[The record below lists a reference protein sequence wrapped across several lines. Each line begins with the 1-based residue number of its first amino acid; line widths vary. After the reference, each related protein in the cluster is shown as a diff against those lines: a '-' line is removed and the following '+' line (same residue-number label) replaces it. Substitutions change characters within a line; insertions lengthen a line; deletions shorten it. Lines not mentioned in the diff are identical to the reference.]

1 MRSLLVLVAA
11 ACALAALPAAAP
23 AASRIKDISSIL
35 GLRDNQLVGY
45 GLVIGLQGTG
55 DSMRNAPFTE
65 QSLQAMLD
73 RMGVN
78 VVGTSLRVRNVASVM
93 VTANLPPFSNVGTRI
108 DVDISSIGDAVS
120 LKGGTLLMTPLAGGD
135 GQVYAMAQGPLAV
148 SGFAAAGAADIVSEG
163 VPTGGHITNGALV
176 ERQVPGALSDLGP
189 LVIELY
195 NPDFMTAAK
204 VADTVNAYA
213 TARFGRP
220 VAHERDMRSIVLDRP
235 PGVGSARFLAE
246 VGELPITPDVAARV
260 VINERTGTVVIG
272 QDVQISTVAVTHGNL
287 TVRVTEAP
295 VAAQPA
301 PFSLGKTVVLPRTG
315 VTAAEQ
321 DGHIAVVGGASLQVV
336 VDGLNKIGLKPT
348 DIIAVL
354 QAIKASGALQA
365 ELVVQ

>member
-1 MRSLLVLVAA
+1 MRSVLL
-11 ACALAALPAAAP
+11 LAALFMLSGLEAS
-23 AASRIKDISSIL
+23 AASRIKDISTVL

-78 VVGTSLRVRNVASVM
+78 VVGASLRVRNVASVM
-93 VTANLPPFSNVGTRI
+93 ITANLPPFANVGTRI

-120 LKGGTLLMTPLAGGD
+120 LKGGTLLMTPLSGGD

-148 SGFAAAGAADIVSEG
+148 SGFTAAGAADLVSEG
-163 VPTGGHITNGALV
+163 VPTGGHITNGAVV
-176 ERQVPGALSDLGP
+176 ERQVPGALTDLGP

-204 VADTVNAYA
+204 IADAVNAYA
-213 TARFGRP
+213 SVRYGRA
-220 VAHERDMRSIVLDRP
+220 VAHERDMRSIVLEKPATID
-235 PGVGSARFLAE
+235 SARFLAE
-246 VGELPITPDVAARV
+246 IGQLSVAPDVSARV

-295 VAAQPA
+295 VASQPT
-301 PFSLGKTVVLPRTG
+301 PFSQGKTVILPRTG
-315 VTAAEQ
+315 VSASEQ
-321 DGHIAVVGGASLQVV
+321 DGHIALVGGTILQGL
-336 VDGLNKIGLKPT
+336 VDGLNRIGLKPT

-354 QAIKASGALQA
+354 QAIKAAGALQA